1 VVNEQYTPTLA
12 LPHKRG
18 RGSGTHPSPIKGK
31 GIRSLAL
38 ACLIA
43 LTGCGGS
50 GGGSSEGARFG
61 ASTEPALETDLAAL
75 DAALLCTPF
84 THPDKPPVLL
94 VHGTFTAGYE
104 QYEWNY
110 LPLLAARGFDVCAV
124 TYPDRGLGDQQ
135 ISAEYVVHALRSI
148 HAATGRKV
156 AMIGHSQGATMP
168 RWALKWWPSTRNAVA
183 DFVLIAGPNHGTLV
197 ADPTGQ
203 GQQNPLGMPAAFYQF
218 SAGSNFI
225 TALNAGDETPGDIE
239 YTNLY
244 ALTDELVQPVLPEP
258 TAALDWGQNNPRVAN
273 ILMQDVCPLNVV
285 DHVTIGT
292 TDRIAFELA
301 VDAISNPGPADV
313 ARAGGMALCLN
324 PLPLIADPALAS
336 EGVTILL
343 DILQRNAE
351 AGLPEL
357 HLTTEEPPLKP
368 YAL

>member
-1 VVNEQYTPTLA
+1 MNQAPDKDPVIPAQAGIQLN
-12 LPHKRG
+12 KRF
-18 RGSGTHPSPIKGK
+18 SGWIPAFAGMTAMAAV
-31 GIRSLAL
+31 AL
-38 ACLIA
+38 A
-43 LTGCGGS
+43 GCGGS
-50 GGGSSEGARFG
+50 GGAGGAGGGSFG
-61 ASTEPALETDLAAL
+61 ASTEPALETDLATL

-84 THPDKPPVLL
+84 EHPDKPPVLL

-135 ISAEYVVHALRSI
+135 ISAEYVVHALRSM

-168 RWALKWWPSTRNAVA
+168 RWALKWWPSARNVVS
-183 DFVLIAGPNHGTLV
+183 DFVLIAGPNHGTLI

-203 GQQNPLGMPAAFYQF
+203 GVQNPFGMPAAFYQF
-218 SAGSNFI
+218 SPGSNFI
-225 TALNAGDETPGDIE
+225 TVLNAGDETPGDID

-244 ALTDELVQPVLPEP
+244 TLTDELVQPALPVP
-258 TAALDWGQNNPRVAN
+258 TAALDWGQDNPRVAN
-273 ILMQDVCPLNVV
+273 LLMQDVCPLSVV

-301 VDAISNPGPADV
+301 VDAISNPGPADI
-313 ARAGGMALCLN
+313 ARAGGQALCLN

-336 EGVTILL
+336 DSVNILL

-351 AGLPEL
+351 AGFPDL
-357 HLTTEEPPLKP
+357 HLTTEEPPLKS
-368 YAL
+368 YAQ

>member
-1 VVNEQYTPTLA
+1 MLLVVLMTA
-12 LPHKRG
+12 CSSG
-18 RGSGTHPSPIKGK
+18 DGSLGDPGF
-31 GIRSLAL
+31 
-38 ACLIA
+38 
-43 LTGCGGS
+43 
-50 GGGSSEGARFG
+50 SS
-61 ASTEPALETDLAAL
+61 STEPALETDLATL
-75 DAALLCTPF
+75 EAALLCTPF
-84 THPDKPPVLL
+84 THSDKPPVLL

-168 RWALKWWPSTRNAVA
+168 RWALKWWPSARNAVA

-203 GQQNPLGMPAAFYQF
+203 GVQNPLGMPAAFYQF
-218 SAGSNFI
+218 SSGSNFI
-225 TALNAGDETPGDIE
+225 TALNAGDETPGDID

-244 ALTDELVQPVLPEP
+244 TLTDELVQPVLPEP
-258 TAALDWGQNNPRVAN
+258 TAALDWRQDNPRVAN
-273 ILMQDVCPLNVV
+273 ILMQDVCPLNLV

-301 VDAISNPGPADV
+301 VDAISNPGPANV

-324 PLPLIADPALAS
+324 PLPLIADPSLAAD
-336 EGVTILL
+336 GVNILL
-343 DILQRNAE
+343 DILQRDAA
-351 AGLPEL
+351 AGLPDL
-357 HLTTEEPPLKP
+357 HLATEEPPLKD
-368 YAL
+368 YAMRFAQE